1 MIPRLAQGLRLDC
14 RSALLALLLCVPL
27 LALAEPEPTGVIKDD
42 KGQFTIN
49 MRDTDIRAF
58 ITAIGE
64 NTGQNFVVDP
74 RVKGNVTVISS
85 APTDAK
91 ALYDVFLSIL
101 KVHGFA
107 AIPSGD
113 MVKIVPD
120 ATAKQEGQDTAASYV
135 ARDNDA
141 LVTAVVPVRH
151 VSAPELVA
159 VLRPLLPQEAHL
171 AGFAASNVLVVADSG
186 VNVRRMMRIV
196 AQLDT
201 ASDKSIQL
209 VELKH
214 ADAEEVVRVMNSLSG
229 DPGKQQSPG
238 VNGPQFIAYGR
249 TNTVLM
255 QAAPNEIE
263 RYRRLIA
270 ALDVPDRGPD
280 GVEVIPLRFAT
291 AADLMPVL
299 QGVLTGES
307 MPPQGNAGAVA
318 RVARRRAEGMAT
330 VAPGMQQT
338 PGGVEHPGRRS
349 HQHPHHPGA
358 DAPVEDA
365 ARSHRR
371 LDVRR
376 NQVLVEGIIAELST
390 TSEAELGIQWK
401 TSQTN
406 NGIVTGSTFSGGSV
420 SPNITGAVSKGV
432 FGFAD
437 GLALGYLRGGDIRA
451 LLNAFSGDRYT
462 NVLSTPSLMT
472 LDNAEAEIVVGQ
484 NVPFVTGSF
493 NNSSTT
499 PTTPSRPS
507 SARTSA
513 SCLKVKP
520 QINEGGTVTLELEQE
535 VSSVDSSTRGADLI
549 TNKRSIKTTVLVD
562 DSDIVVL
569 GGLIQN
575 NLTENDQKVP
585 WVGDIPVLGHL
596 FKNARNDH
604 SKTNLMVFLRPTII
618 NDREGNLSTATSR
631 YEELRRARKPRS
643 RAARAACC
651 AKRRR
656 ACRRR
661 TACWNERALRLRA
674 PPRRVRARR
683 GRRGARDGV
692 PRQRAPGGAGRDPAR
707 GGRRAAAGAACPTTS
722 SKPNCSAPTKAA
734 RRATASRWRISARNS
749 TWPISPMN
757 CASRPTCSKAPTT
770 RRSSASSTA

>member
-1 MIPRLAQGLRLDC
+1 MAFCYHRDDQLGRSRENSTIVPRTEPRPRLRWPLASF
-14 RSALLALLLCVPL
+14 RSLLVLLLL
-27 LALAEPEPTGVIKDD
+27 LPALAVAAANESGIIKQDN
-42 KGQFTIN
+42 GEFTIN
-49 MRDTDIRAF
+49 LRDADVRAF
-58 ITAIGE
+58 ISSVSDI
-64 NTGQNFVVDP
+64 TGQNFVVDP

-113 MVKIVPD
+113 VVKIVPD
-120 ATAKQEGQDTAASYV
+120 ATAKQEGQDTAASFV
-135 ARDNDA
+135 ARNNDA

-201 ASDKSIQL
+201 ASDKSTQL
-209 VELKH
+209 YELKN

-229 DPGKQQSPG
+229 EPGKQQSPG
-238 VNGPQFIAYGR
+238 IAGPQFVAYGR
-249 TNTVLM
+249 TNTVLI
-255 QAAPNEIE
+255 QAAPGEIE
-263 RYRRLIA
+263 HFRRLIA

-299 QGVLTGES
+299 QGVLSGES
-307 MPPQGNAGAVA
+307 TPQDGGGSSAS
-318 RVARRRAEGMAT
+318 RVEGMAS
-330 VAPGMQQT
+330 VAPST
-338 PGGVEHPGRRS
+338 AAPGS
-349 HQHPHHPGA
+349 SNIQA
-358 DAPVEDA
+358 DEATNTLIIQAP
-365 ARSHRR
+365 ARQLKMLHEVIAH

-390 TSEAELGIQWK
+390 TSQAELGIQWK

-406 NGIVTGSTFSGGSV
+406 NGIVTGSTFAGGNV
-420 SPNITGAVSKGV
+420 APNITGAVRDGV

-493 NNSSTT
+493 NNASTT
-499 PTTPSRPS
+499 PDNPFQTIERKDVGIL
-507 SARTSA
+507 
-513 SCLKVKP
+513 LKVKP

-596 FKNARNDH
+596 FKNSRNDH

-618 NDREGNLSTATSR
+618 NDREGNLSTAATR
-631 YEELRRARKPRS
+631 YDMLRQRQEAEEP
-643 RAARAACC
+643 
-651 AKRRR
+651 RRR
-656 ACRRR
+656 GSL
-661 TACWNERALRLRA
+661 LREQA
-674 PPRRVRARR
+674 PRLPA
-683 GRRGARDGV
+683 ADGLLE
-692 PRQRAPGGAGRDPAR
+692 
-707 GGRRAAAGAACPTTS
+707 
-722 SKPNCSAPTKAA
+722 
-734 RRATASRWRISARNS
+734 
-749 TWPISPMN
+749 
-757 CASRPTCSKAPTT
+757 
-770 RRSSASSTA
+770 

>member
-1 MIPRLAQGLRLDC
+1 M
-14 RSALLALLLCVPL
+14 LLLCLPL
-27 LALAEPEPTGVIKDD
+27 IALAAPEESGIIKQDN
-42 KGQFTIN
+42 GEFTIN
-49 MRDTDIRAF
+49 LRDADIRAF
-58 ITAIGE
+58 ISSVSDI
-64 NTGQNFVVDP
+64 TGQNFVVDP

-85 APTDAK
+85 APTNAK

-113 MVKIVPD
+113 VVKIVPD
-120 ATAKQEGQDTAASYV
+120 ATAKQEGQDTAASFV

-201 ASDKSIQL
+201 ASDKSTQL
-209 VELKH
+209 YELKN
-214 ADAEEVVRVMNSLSG
+214 AEAEDVARVMNSLAG
-229 DPGKQQSPG
+229 EPGKQQSPG
-238 VNGPQFIAYGR
+238 LTGPQFIAYGR
-249 TNTVLM
+249 TNTVLI
-255 QAAPNEIE
+255 QAAPNEIDH
-263 RYRRLIA
+263 YRRLIA

-299 QGVLTGES
+299 QGVLTGEN
-307 MPPQGNAGAVA
+307 MPHDAGGMGSGAA
-318 RVARRRAEGMAT
+318 PRPEGMAAT
-330 VAPGMQQT
+330 APGTTT
-338 PGGVEHPGRRS
+338 PGS
-349 HQHPHHPGA
+349 ANIQA
-358 DAPVEDA
+358 DDATNTLIIQAP
-365 ARSHRR
+365 ARQLKMLREVIAR

-390 TSEAELGIQWK
+390 TSQAELGIQWK

-406 NGIVTGSTFSGGSV
+406 NGIVTGSTFGGGNV
-420 SPNITGAVSKGV
+420 APNITGAVRDGV

-499 PTTPSRPS
+499 PDNPFQTIERKDVGIL
-507 SARTSA
+507 
-513 SCLKVKP
+513 LKVKP

-585 WVGDIPVLGHL
+585 WVGDIPILGHL
-596 FKNARNDH
+596 FKNSRNDH

-618 NDREGNLSTATSR
+618 NDREGNLATATTR
-631 YEELRRARKPRS
+631 YDMLRQRQEAEE
-643 RAARAACC
+643 
-651 AKRRR
+651 
-656 ACRRR
+656 
-661 TACWNERALRLRA
+661 
-674 PPRRVRARR
+674 PRRKGSLLRE
-683 GRRGARDGV
+683 
-692 PRQRAPGGAGRDPAR
+692 
-707 GGRRAAAGAACPTTS
+707 
-722 SKPNCSAPTKAA
+722 SAP
-734 RRATASRWRISARNS
+734 RL
-749 TWPISPMN
+749 P
-757 CASRPTCSKAPTT
+757 APDGLLE
-770 RRSSASSTA
+770 

>member
-1 MIPRLAQGLRLDC
+1 MIRMIPRLAQGLRLDC
-14 RSALLALLLCVPL
+14 RSAPLALLCVPL

-209 VELKH
+209 IELKD

-238 VNGPQFIAYGR
+238 VSGPQFIAYGR

-263 RYRRLIA
+263 RYRRLIN

-307 MPPQGNAGAVA
+307 MPPQGNSGGASGA
-318 RVARRRAEGMAT
+318 PRGEGMAT
-330 VAPGMQQT
+330 VAPGAQQT
-338 PGGVEHPGRRS
+338 RR
-349 HQHPHHPGA
+349 QRVA
-358 DAPVEDA
+358 QY
-365 ARSHRR
+365 HRR
-371 LDVRR
+371 GQQGRVRLCR
-376 NQVLVEGIIAELST
+376 
-390 TSEAELGIQWK
+390 
-401 TSQTN
+401 
-406 NGIVTGSTFSGGSV
+406 
-420 SPNITGAVSKGV
+420 
-432 FGFAD
+432 
-437 GLALGYLRGGDIRA
+437 
-451 LLNAFSGDRYT
+451 
-462 NVLSTPSLMT
+462 
-472 LDNAEAEIVVGQ
+472 
-484 NVPFVTGSF
+484 
-493 NNSSTT
+493 
-499 PTTPSRPS
+499 RP
-507 SARTSA
+507 
-513 SCLKVKP
+513 
-520 QINEGGTVTLELEQE
+520 
-535 VSSVDSSTRGADLI
+535 
-549 TNKRSIKTTVLVD
+549 
-562 DSDIVVL
+562 
-569 GGLIQN
+569 
-575 NLTENDQKVP
+575 
-585 WVGDIPVLGHL
+585 
-596 FKNARNDH
+596 
-604 SKTNLMVFLRPTII
+604 
-618 NDREGNLSTATSR
+618 
-631 YEELRRARKPRS
+631 RAR
-643 RAARAACC
+643 
-651 AKRRR
+651 
-656 ACRRR
+656 
-661 TACWNERALRLRA
+661 L
-674 PPRRVRARR
+674 
-683 GRRGARDGV
+683 
-692 PRQRAPGGAGRDPAR
+692 PA
-707 GGRRAAAGAACPTTS
+707 
-722 SKPNCSAPTKAA
+722 
-734 RRATASRWRISARNS
+734 WR
-749 TWPISPMN
+749 
-757 CASRPTCSKAPTT
+757 
-770 RRSSASSTA
+770 